1 MENWIITAMKLEW
14 IESDRIEF
22 KIGLDLLLLNQSN
35 YQSFARSFINQS
47 QTMDLSI

>member
-1 MENWIITAMKLEW
+1 MNAMKLEW

-22 KIGLDLLLLNQSN
+22 KIGLDSLFNQSN
-35 YQSFARSFINQS
+35 YQSFAWLLINQS